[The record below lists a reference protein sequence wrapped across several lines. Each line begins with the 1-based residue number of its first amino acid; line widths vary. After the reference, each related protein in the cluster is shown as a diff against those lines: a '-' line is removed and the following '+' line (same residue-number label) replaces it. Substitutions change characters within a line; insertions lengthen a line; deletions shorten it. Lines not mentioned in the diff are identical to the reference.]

1 MSDYDRIA
9 GAIDYIVANADAQP
23 GLADIAAQADLSPFH
38 FQRLFARWTGLTPKR
53 FLQVITVERAKR
65 LLTESKL
72 PLLDASE
79 TLGLSSPSRLQDHF
93 VTLKAATPGE
103 FKRAGAG
110 LKIRHGVAESP
121 FGRTFVATTARGIC
135 ALAFIDTATDSTEAA
150 VADVAQNW
158 PYAELIADEVAAAQ
172 TIARVFERRV
182 AGNAPLSVLVHGT
195 NFQVAVWRA
204 LLAIPEGC
212 LVSYGDIAAALGRPR
227 AVRAVGSAVGANP
240 CGYLIPC
247 HRVIRSNGELGGYRW
262 GLTRKQAINAWEAAA
277 SDGML
282 REC

>member
-9 GAIDYIVANADAQP
+9 KAIDYIVANADAQP
-23 GLADIAAQADLSPFH
+23 NLADIAAQVAISPFH

-65 LLTESKL
+65 LLTETKL
-72 PLLDASE
+72 PLLDTSE
-79 TLGLSSPSRLQDHF
+79 TLGLSSTSRLQDHF
-93 VTLKAATPGE
+93 VTLEAVTPGE
-103 FKRAGAG
+103 FKRAGRG
-110 LKIRHGVAESP
+110 LAIRHGVAESP

-135 ALAFIDTATDSTEAA
+135 ALAFIDNGSQDAEAA
-150 VADVAQNW
+150 DLARNWPSAELVADDAS
-158 PYAELIADEVAAAQ
+158 ARH

-182 AGNAPLSVLVHGT
+182 DGGAPLSVLVHGT
-195 NFQVAVWRA
+195 NFQIAVWRA

-212 LVSYGDIAAALGRPR
+212 FVSYGDIAAALGRPG

-262 GLTRKQAINAWEAAA
+262 GLTRKRAINAWEAAA
-277 SDGML
+277 TDGML
-282 REC
+282 QKC